1 MRRSLPS
8 VEVAII
14 PSSDHQLVEEIRSG
28 SREAFAEIYARHKDS
43 VYNYCVRLTKDPESA
58 KDAMQEA
65 FLRMHSGLS
74 RLRNGTVLRVWL
86 LSIARNFVLN
96 SLRNKQLVDR
106 LDHEPLSTDESP
118 FEVVLRKEESQT
130 VRFLIE
136 SLHPALR
143 EVIVLRE
150 YEGLSYRDIAS
161 VTGIS
166 EENVKVRIYRARK
179 AIAAGLKKQL

>member
-1 MRRSLPS
+1 M
-8 VEVAII
+8 
-14 PSSDHQLVEEIRSG
+14 SDQDLVEKIRSG
-28 SREAFAEIYARHKDS
+28 SREAFAEIYARHRDS

-58 KDAMQEA
+58 KDAMQET

-74 RLRNGTVLRVWL
+74 GLRNGTVLRVWL
-86 LSIARNFVLN
+86 LSIARNFVFN
-96 SLRNKQLVDR
+96 SARNRELIDR

-118 FEVVLRKEESQT
+118 FESLLRKEERQT
-130 VRFLIE
+130 VKSLIE
-136 SLHPALR
+136 SLQPAFR

-150 YEGLSYRDIAS
+150 YEGLTYHDIAT

-179 AIAAGLKKQL
+179 AIAAALRKQI